1 MKALEQEAK
10 EIFDVHPQLQ
20 VVYITSDGIGY
31 EREHNANQHAKTLGN
46 ATVQKFNRA
55 DFDFSENSE
64 NDNAKGNSENSE
76 NDKNDENAN
85 RERLFAEYEALTGQ
99 KPPHNIGTEKL
110 LQKIADL
117 KVNTQNSTENI
128 VES

>member
-1 MKALEQEAK
+1 MKSLEQEAR
-10 EIFDVHPQLQ
+10 EIFDAHPKLQ
-20 VVYITSDGIGY
+20 TVYITSDGIGY
-31 EREHNANQHAKTLGN
+31 EREHNANQHAKTLSN
-46 ATVQKFNRA
+46 ATVQKFDRA

-64 NDNAKGNSENSE
+64 NDNAEGNSE
-76 NDKNDENAN
+76 NDKNDENTE

-117 KVNTQNSTENI
+117 KAENETKNKTEN
-128 VES
+128 E